1 MIKSISEHGA
11 FEVENP
17 KNRNVFKVNGHRL
30 KPYLENVVAE
40 VETLDLEDPI
50 PF

>member
-1 MIKSISEHGA
+1 VIKSISEHGA
-11 FEVENP
+11 FKVENL

-30 KPYLENVVAE
+30 KPYLENFVAE

-50 PF
+50 PL